1 MQPTGF
7 STRLP
12 EKWRFWILLLGLSV
26 GAVLGFLGRMDSGLP
41 VQWNYQFLDAYL
53 KYSASGKAAHDAVVV
68 DIDDI
73 SLSAAG
79 QWPWPRYRIAALIQA
94 VADAEPAAIGL
105 DILFSE
111 PDRTS
116 LKNIQSSFKRDFGLN
131 LTFLGAPP
139 GLSDNDGYLGQVL
152 SGSGTDVVGAFYF
165 YFDHSGKEG
174 TLAPPAFHISGRTD
188 LLSLNDAPGVLGN
201 IDEIAAGLKF
211 SGFIN
216 SQPDRDGMLRRMPLL
231 IQYQGALYPHISLAT
246 FMRSLGV
253 DSARIE
259 ADRNGPVIHV
269 GSHRIPID
277 KKGFALLRFNGGSYL
292 YNAVSAVDVLNGA
305 SQKAGLKDKIVFVGS
320 SAAALND
327 LHSTIFDSQFPGLK
341 MQAVTVDNMANDDF
355 VREPSW
361 SDTAVLLASIAMGL
375 LVSGLFIVLRS
386 PIQLILGSLT
396 LAVLAFLGFAYLIH
410 SASIF
415 ISPLMPMM
423 VIAVLFALFTTTRF
437 AIEKRQA
444 YAWFK
449 MLANARQLVMESM
462 AAVAETRHPETGAHI
477 KRTQNYVRAVAEKL
491 RSDCHY
497 TEILTP
503 EFIDLLF
510 VSAPLHDIGKVGIPD
525 NILLKSDSLTPPE
538 FELMKKHAEYG
549 RNIICSAAQRIEG
562 DNFLSL
568 AGEIAFTHHEMWDG
582 SGYPQG
588 LAGQEI
594 PLSGRIMIVADVYDA
609 LVNRRCYKDA
619 FAHEYSIELMRKS
632 RATMFDPVIFD
643 AFLSIERN
651 IREIALTYQD
661 LEKSGPVLG
670 DR

>member
-1 MQPTGF
+1 M
-7 STRLP
+7 
-12 EKWRFWILLLGLSV
+12 K
-26 GAVLGFLGRMDSGLP
+26 
-41 VQWNYQFLDAYL
+41 
-53 KYSASGKAAHDAVVV
+53 
-68 DIDDI
+68 
-73 SLSAAG
+73 
-79 QWPWPRYRIAALIQA
+79 
-94 VADAEPAAIGL
+94 
-105 DILFSE
+105 
-111 PDRTS
+111 
-116 LKNIQSSFKRDFGLN
+116 
-131 LTFLGAPP
+131 
-139 GLSDNDGYLGQVL
+139 
-152 SGSGTDVVGAFYF
+152 
-165 YFDHSGKEG
+165 
-174 TLAPPAFHISGRTD
+174 
-188 LLSLNDAPGVLGN
+188 
-201 IDEIAAGLKF
+201 
-211 SGFIN
+211 
-216 SQPDRDGMLRRMPLL
+216 SQP
-231 IQYQGALYPHISLAT
+231 
-246 FMRSLGV
+246 
-253 DSARIE
+253 
-259 ADRNGPVIHV
+259 
-269 GSHRIPID
+269 
-277 KKGFALLRFNGGSYL
+277 
-292 YNAVSAVDVLNGA
+292 
-305 SQKAGLKDKIVFVGS
+305 
-320 SAAALND
+320 
-327 LHSTIFDSQFPGLK
+327 
-341 MQAVTVDNMANDDF
+341 
-355 VREPSW
+355 
-361 SDTAVLLASIAMGL
+361 
-375 LVSGLFIVLRS
+375 
-386 PIQLILGSLT
+386 LILGSLT

-609 LVNRRCYKDA
+609 LINRRCYKDA

-632 RATMFDPVIFD
+632 RATMFDPVILD